1 MRGAV
6 YKRGSTW
13 TWHFDIDSDPLTG
26 RRRQRTKGGYK
37 TKKAAEQARPKPS
50 ANGEPVGSPSA
61 PPTPSA
67 TSSRKNGCPR

>member
-13 TWHFDIDSDPLTG
+13 TWHFDIDPDPLTG

-37 TKKAAEQARPKPS
+37 TKKAPSRHWLRPS
-50 ANGEPVGSPSA
+50 ANGERAGSPSV
-61 PPTPSA
+61 PPIASA
-67 TSSRKNGCPR
+67 TSFSRSGYRR

>member
-37 TKKAAEQARPKPS
+37 TKKAAEQEAARQALEALGVVPD
-50 ANGEPVGSPSA
+50 
-61 PPTPSA
+61 
-67 TSSRKNGCPR
+67 RI